1 MNADL
6 KIDFIVMAAGSSR
19 RFGSNKL
26 LYPIQG
32 RPVYSRVLEQLE
44 LAVEKLSGISCRV
57 FVVSRFEEILKA
69 AEERGWQ
76 AVYSPE
82 SEAGVSW
89 TIKNGISAACD
100 RSDCHNDQSGSQSAG
115 QSDGRSDYYMF
126 LTSDQPCLQASSIV
140 RLVQETLAAGKGIGS
155 MCWQEQPGNPVIF
168 HRKYLPELLALE
180 GDTGGRKVVK
190 KHPEDC
196 FFCHAGQKEE
206 LADADRP
213 EAMEIILDY
222 IKKLDNTGKM

>member
-1 MNADL
+1 MMNADL

-32 RPVYSRVLEQLE
+32 RPVYSYVLEQVE
-44 LAVEKLSGISCRV
+44 LAVEKLSVSPAVMDSCKGGICQKVPVGAFCRV
-57 FVVSRFEEILKA
+57 FVVSRFGEILREAEIKGWKA
-69 AEERGWQ
+69 
-76 AVYSPE
+76 VNSPE
-82 SEAGVSW
+82 SEFGISR
-89 TIKNGISAACD
+89 TIKNGIAA
-100 RSDCHNDQSGSQSAG
+100 AG
-115 QSDGRSDYYMF
+115 RQSDYYMF

-140 RLVQETLAAGKGIGS
+140 RLVQETQAAGKGIGS

-168 HRKYLPELLALE
+168 HRRYLPELLSLE
-180 GDTGGRKVVK
+180 GDTGGRKVAK

-222 IKKLDNTGKM
+222 MKKM

>member
-32 RPVYSRVLEQLE
+32 RPVYSRVLEQVE
-44 LAVEKLSGISCRV
+44 QAVESLSEISCRV

-69 AEERGWQ
+69 AKARGWQ

-89 TIKNGISAACD
+89 TIKNGIAA
-100 RSDCHNDQSGSQSAG
+100 AG
-115 QSDGRSDYYMF
+115 RQSDYYMF

-140 RLVQETLAAGKGIGS
+140 RLVQETLAAGKGIVS
-155 MCWQEQPGNPVIF
+155 MCWQGQPGNPVIF
-168 HRKYLPELLALE
+168 QRKYLPELLSLE
-180 GDTGGRKVVK
+180 GDTGGRKVAK

-222 IKKLDNTGKM
+222 IKKLDYTGKM